1 MALPPLTLPLA
12 LPRELYLA
20 LRAEAARR
28 GVSMQAIIRGWIEKP
43 LKRLPPADQFR
54 PRDDE

>member
-1 MALPPLTLPLA
+1 MQLP

-28 GVSMQAIIRGWIEKP
+28 DCSMQSIIRGWIEKP
-43 LKRLPPADQFR
+43 LGALPPADQFR
-54 PRDDE
+54 PAQDND